1 MWNQYECVYVQLC
14 YNTGF
19 HGFSGELQK
28 MSKKMKEVKTCDI
41 QVLPEDFL
49 DEAQNGDV
57 MALITKKNISS
68 WGSDVSTQV
77 FL

>member
-1 MWNQYECVYVQLC
+1 MWNQYEYVYVQLS

-19 HGFSGELQK
+19 HGFSDEVQK
-28 MSKKMKEVKTCDI
+28 MNKKMEEVKTCDI

-68 WGSDVSTQV
+68 WGSDVSTPV